1 MGLSRVFDIS
11 IRSMSAYQQAMDTT
25 SHNVANS
32 SNPDY
37 SRQRVTFSTELP
49 QKLKGM
55 MWGSGVKI
63 DEVLRLRNQLT
74 DTQIRTNNQDYYNNS
89 TRSAIQAQ
97 AEVLFSEPSDLG
109 ISKLMDSFFNSWS
122 QLAVTPN
129 SNPLRLDVVRSA
141 QALASK
147 VDNIYTGLNT
157 IKEDL
162 LDESRAK
169 VSELNNL
176 LKQTQ
181 SLNAQI
187 FNASSA
193 GYVPNDLMDQR
204 DKVIDR
210 LSQLANINVSYDESN
225 AAVISVGGVFAAN
238 KTTFTTFQVSSKNG
252 KLGIS
257 TSDGVSTAALN
268 GGELYAVTDS
278 YSNVIS
284 GYQNKM
290 NQIMGSLKDA
300 VNNIHSTGYS
310 IGTQPET
317 GIDFFESYGD
327 GKLVI
332 NQDII
337 LDPSK
342 IAVSADGTEGNGDI
356 AVALS
361 SLADQKILNGA
372 SLSDNYSSL
381 VSEAGRNKQSADQLA
396 DANNLVIQQLQQQ
409 KSSYSGV
416 SIDEEMT
423 NMIRFQR
430 SYDASAKMVKAADEM
445 LQTILSLVG

>member
-1 MGLSRVFDIS
+1 MAISRIFDIS
-11 IRSMSAYQQAMDTT
+11 IRSMAAYQQAMDAT

-37 SRQRVTFSTELP
+37 SRQRVTFSTEIP
-49 QKLKGM
+49 QKLRGM

-63 DEVLRLRNQLT
+63 DEVYRLRNQLT
-74 DTQIRTNNQDYYNNS
+74 DTQIRTNNQDYYNNNA
-89 TRSAIQAQ
+89 RSAIQAQ
-97 AEVLFSEPSDLG
+97 AEVLFAEPSDLG
-109 ISKLMDSFFNSWS
+109 ISSLMDSFFNSWS

-129 SNPLRLDVVRSA
+129 SNPLRLDVIRSA

-147 VDNIYTGLNT
+147 VDTVYTGLDT

-162 LDESRAK
+162 LNESREK
-169 VSELNNL
+169 VDELNNL
-176 LKQTQ
+176 LQQTQ

-187 FNASSA
+187 FNASAA
-193 GYVPNDLMDQR
+193 GYIPNDMLDQR
-204 DKVIDR
+204 DKVIDQ

-225 AAVISVGGVFAAN
+225 SAIISVGGVFAAN
-238 KTTFTTFQVSSKNG
+238 KTTFATFQVSSKNG

-257 TSDGVSTAALN
+257 TADGNAAAALN
-268 GGELYAVTDS
+268 GGELFAVTDS
-278 YSNVIS
+278 YSKVIS
-284 GYQNKM
+284 GYQDKLNL
-290 NQIMGSLKDA
+290 IMSSMADA

-310 IGTQPET
+310 IGNPPET
-317 GIDFFESYGD
+317 GINFFDSYKD

-342 IAVSADGTEGNGDI
+342 ISVSADGTEGNGDV
-356 AVALS
+356 AVTLS
-361 SLADQKILNGA
+361 NLVDEKILNGA
-372 SLSDNYSSL
+372 TLSDNYTSL
-381 VSEAGRNKQSADQLA
+381 VSEVGRNKQSADQLA
-396 DANNLVIQQLQQQ
+396 DASNLVIQQLQQQ

-423 NMIRFQR
+423 NMIKFQR